1 LRFGYLHHG
10 KSDSG
15 IHVLEIIES
24 TSGSATFVS
33 LFLCRMTIES
43 SDQIKEGKLWKGE
56 EREVLHLNTTKL
68 FGDRWSGDI
77 TVNGKQIKV
86 GHDRGRFGDPYDE
99 GFEISLSV

>member
-1 LRFGYLHHG
+1 
-10 KSDSG
+10 
-15 IHVLEIIES
+15 
-24 TSGSATFVS
+24 
-33 LFLCRMTIES
+33 MTIEL
-43 SDQIKEGKLWKGE
+43 SDEIKEGKLWKGE

>member
-1 LRFGYLHHG
+1 
-10 KSDSG
+10 
-15 IHVLEIIES
+15 
-24 TSGSATFVS
+24 
-33 LFLCRMTIES
+33 M
-43 SDQIKEGKLWKGE
+43 WKGE

-99 GFEISLSV
+99 RFEISLSV